1 MDALSNF
8 NQDLFLQI
16 FNFSRHNPI
25 LDFLMVFGA
34 EYLIFLMW
42 FLIFIFALKGN
53 HKERK
58 SLLLFLISWPILF
71 LIIKFIHLFLFE
83 QRPYIANQII
93 PLISY
98 RVTDASFPSRHASSS
113 FAMAFAFLYFKSKYG
128 GPLLLLATWVS
139 ISRVYVGVHYPLD
152 ILGGFVIGILSPLL
166 AQNFLKF
173 TGVFKRT
180 NNL

>member
-1 MDALSNF
+1 MEFFSRI

-16 FNFSRHNPI
+16 FHFARQNSL
-25 LDFLMVFGA
+25 LDFMMIFGA

-53 HKERK
+53 HRERK
-58 SLLLFLISWPILF
+58 SVLLFLISFPVFF

-93 PLISY
+93 PLITH

-113 FAMAFAFLYFKSKYG
+113 FAMAFAFLYFKSKWG
-128 GPLLLLATWVS
+128 MPILLLATWVS

-152 ILGGFVIGILSPLL
+152 ILGGFVIGIISVLIV
-166 AQNFLKF
+166 AKIFQK
-173 TGVFKRT
+173 VFC
-180 NNL
+180 L